1 MRIPPLPLPW
11 RRLASDRR
19 LLVEVF
25 AFANLAFLTLDIYVA
40 HSVNAFRH
48 PAEWVPFVFCLAG
61 AAALGVGL
69 VLALRARREG
79 ERVPSER
86 ISFERG
92 AMRWIGLVVGA
103 GAVVVG
109 VAGLILHLESQFFQY
124 QTLRTLIYSAPFVAP
139 LAFTGVGFLLLLDRL
154 VPPESVEWGQWIAFL
169 ALAGFVGNFG
179 LTLADHAQNGFFH
192 ATEWIPVVSAA
203 LAVGYL
209 TVAVGWP
216 QNRAYLRL
224 GWIVL
229 GLQVAVGLL
238 GFVLHLMPSVAE
250 TASGLLRDR
259 IVYGAPVF
267 APLLFP
273 NLALLAGIGLW
284 DLAAKVGPEATV
296 LSAP

>member
-1 MRIPPLPLPW
+1 MHAPLLPRPLHP
-11 RRLASDRR
+11 LASDRR

-61 AAALGVGL
+61 AVALGAGL
-69 VLALRARREG
+69 VLALRTRGEAEG
-79 ERVPSER
+79 V
-86 ISFERG
+86 SFERG
-92 AMRWIGLVVGA
+92 PARWIGLVVGVMA
-103 GAVVVG
+103 IVVG
-109 VAGLILHLESQFFQY
+109 VTGLVFHLESQFFAY
-124 QTLRTLIYSAPFVAP
+124 QTLRELVYSAPFVAP

-154 VPPESVEWGQWIAFL
+154 VPPESLEWGQWVTFL
-169 ALAGFVGNFG
+169 ALAGFFGNFV
-179 LTLADHAQNGFFH
+179 LALADHAQNGFFH
-192 ATEWIPVVSAA
+192 AIEWIPVGSAA
-203 LAVGYL
+203 LAIGYL
-209 TVAVGWP
+209 VVALGWP
-216 QNRAYLRL
+216 QDRTYLRL

-238 GFVLHLMPSVAE
+238 GFVLHLLPSVAE
-250 TASGLLRDR
+250 GAVGPLRDR

-284 DLAAKVGPEATV
+284 DLAAKASAAPSADEARI
-296 LSAP
+296 PG